1 MAKHFHGQMGNMH
14 SQINV
19 CYKFNCIEFPYIAA
33 SLTKKI
39 CLLCKGVWKWQLF
52 IPSRFLVNDCYQCH
66 LSLAYS
72 RPLEVNAGSKE
83 IKTMYFWGM
92 ARIHTYH
99 RLTDLFR
106 LEGILQGI
114 KSKLLLKGGSTLY
127 CIGLLR
133 TLSMWILSTLKE
145 MGTRAFLSNLFQGL
159 ITIRVSIFPYM

>member
-1 MAKHFHGQMGNMH
+1 MQEKSYQDNTDNEPKRALIYVYATPFEAKGICRCLRDGMLLYMAKHFHGQMGNMH

-83 IKTMYFWGM
+83 IKTMYF
-92 ARIHTYH
+92 
-99 RLTDLFR
+99 
-106 LEGILQGI
+106 
-114 KSKLLLKGGSTLY
+114 
-127 CIGLLR
+127 
-133 TLSMWILSTLKE
+133 
-145 MGTRAFLSNLFQGL
+145 
-159 ITIRVSIFPYM
+159 